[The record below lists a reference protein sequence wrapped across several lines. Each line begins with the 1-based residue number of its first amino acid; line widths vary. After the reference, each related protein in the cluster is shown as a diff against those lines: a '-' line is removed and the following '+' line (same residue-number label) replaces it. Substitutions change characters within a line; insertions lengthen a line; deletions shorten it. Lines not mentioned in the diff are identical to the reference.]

1 MGSFRIRDAKETDVS
16 VIYDC
21 IVRLA
26 EYEQLAHEVVASESD
41 IRDTLFGSHPY
52 AFVLLAEEGTET
64 VGFALYFF
72 NYSTFLGRPGLY
84 LEDLYVVP
92 TFRGRGYGKALLA
105 RLAAIAVDR
114 KCGRME
120 WNVLSWNEPAI
131 RFYESLQAK
140 HVDEWKTY
148 RLTGAALTALAA
160 THERPTEPKK

>member
-1 MGSFRIRDAKETDVS
+1 MGNSGSFRIRDAKRPTCRV
-16 VIYDC
+16 YDC

-41 IRDTLFGSHPY
+41 IRDTLFGSHHY

-64 VGFALYFF
+64 VGVALFSQLF
-72 NYSTFLGRPGLY
+72 HVPRRPGLY

-92 TFRGRGYGKALLA
+92 TFRGRVWKALLA

-148 RLTGAALTALAA
+148 RLTGAALTALA
-160 THERPTEPKK
+160 HP

>member
-1 MGSFRIRDAKETDVS
+1 MRAHGHRPGRPGRGASRRAS
-16 VIYDC
+16 GLS
-21 IVRLA
+21 RLSLR
-26 EYEQLAHEVVASESD
+26 QLAHEVVASESD
-41 IRDTLFGSHPY
+41 IRATLFGSHPY
-52 AFVLLAEEGTET
+52 AFVLLAEEGMET

-131 RFYESLQAK
+131 RFYESL
-140 HVDEWKTY
+140 HI
-148 RLTGAALTALAA
+148 
-160 THERPTEPKK
+160 